1 LATRNEIE
9 QWLEEGILAA
19 KAGNNDQARFRLLD
33 VVEQDQINETA
44 WFWLYQVFD
53 HRDDKRICLENLITI
68 NRNNEWAKHELRNYL
83 APAEIARYQAPQPGA
98 AAKEPSSYRPLILKL
113 VGAFWLGISI
123 ILLGG
128 GIMAIG
134 ESLTAIAQSRT
145 FPNIITSSQAF
156 TMLVAIVVMI
166 FGLTA
171 LLVATG
177 LFFQTTIGIYGS
189 LFLALGLL
197 LAGPTISLIT
207 SPPNYLALVCTGGI
221 AGMIVLLTLASHPS
235 FSEIQ
240 QQNDQSTARPPTKSK

>member
-1 LATRNEIE
+1 
-9 QWLEEGILAA
+9 LEEGILAA
-19 KAGNNDQARFRLLD
+19 KAGNNEQARFRLLD
-33 VVEQDQINETA
+33 VVEQDQTNETA

-53 HRDDKRICLENLITI
+53 RRDDKRICLENLITI
-68 NRNNEWAKHELRNYL
+68 NRGNEWAKHELRNYL
-83 APAEIARYQAPQPGA
+83 DPAEIAKYQAPRSQA
-98 AAKEPSSYRPLILKL
+98 VVKDQIAYRPVVLKL

-134 ESLTAIAQSRT
+134 ESFTAIAQNRT
-145 FPNIITSSQAF
+145 FPNIITSTQAF
-156 TMLVAIVVMI
+156 EILVAMVVMI
-166 FGLTA
+166 FGLAA
-171 LLVATG
+171 LLVAVG

-197 LAGPTISLIT
+197 LAGPTISLIG

-235 FSEIQ
+235 FSENQ
-240 QQNDQSTARPPTKSK
+240 QKNDQPTA